1 LVTDSVRLQA
11 WLTKLELGEI
21 IPLQLVQMS
30 QLMTHTGHI
39 VQTMTAFML
48 WDSSLVD
55 NRGRIVVESQTVDLD
70 LTFSG

>member
-1 LVTDSVRLQA
+1 V
-11 WLTKLELGEI
+11 WLTKKEPGEI
-21 IPLQLVQMS
+21 LPLQLVQMS

-39 VQTMTAFML
+39 VQMMTAFVP

-55 NRGRIVVESQTVDLD
+55 DGGRIIAESQMVDLD